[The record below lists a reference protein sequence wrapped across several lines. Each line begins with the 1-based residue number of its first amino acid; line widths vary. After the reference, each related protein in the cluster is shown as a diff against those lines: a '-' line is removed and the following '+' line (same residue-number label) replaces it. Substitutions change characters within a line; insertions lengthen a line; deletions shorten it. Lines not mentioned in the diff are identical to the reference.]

1 MSSKQTVTVVDFPTE
16 TETPVFIKFVK
27 LKKLGLKLP
36 PFLITIYEFCFGNKI
51 DCTVLYLFKLRISLD
66 EVKPA
71 DSEKRGFSDRKT
83 ESCYFFHELDSNLL
97 NFFLLTW
104 DTSNVPA

>member
-36 PFLITIYEFCFGNKI
+36 PFLITNYEFCFGKKN
-51 DCTVLYLFKLRISLD
+51 
-66 EVKPA
+66 
-71 DSEKRGFSDRKT
+71 
-83 ESCYFFHELDSNLL
+83 
-97 NFFLLTW
+97 
-104 DTSNVPA
+104 

>member
-1 MSSKQTVTVVDFPTE
+1 MNSVLE
-16 TETPVFIKFVK
+16 IKWIVQ
-27 LKKLGLKLP
+27 
-36 PFLITIYEFCFGNKI
+36 Y
-51 DCTVLYLFKLRISLD
+51 LYLFKLRISLD

-97 NFFLLTW
+97 NFFY
-104 DTSNVPA
+104 